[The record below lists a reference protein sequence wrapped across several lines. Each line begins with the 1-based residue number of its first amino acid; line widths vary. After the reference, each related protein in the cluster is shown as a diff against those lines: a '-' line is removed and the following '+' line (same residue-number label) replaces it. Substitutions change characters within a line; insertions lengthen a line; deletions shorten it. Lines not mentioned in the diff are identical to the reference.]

1 MYVVFLLNKKH
12 CIGYTIHVWC
22 LIPVTYVSGK
32 LHWCMYVAWCT
43 KYSETGN
50 TKAVYTYTSSPPV
63 ERGGGPVSNVTWLW
77 GVLQCHMKFSGA
89 GLLRNS
95 NVMEEMDK
103 KGIQGLH
110 PLH

>member
-1 MYVVFLLNKKH
+1 
-12 CIGYTIHVWC
+12 
-22 LIPVTYVSGK
+22 
-32 LHWCMYVAWCT
+32 
-43 KYSETGN
+43 
-50 TKAVYTYTSSPPV
+50 
-63 ERGGGPVSNVTWLW
+63 
-77 GVLQCHMKFSGA
+77 MKFSGA